1 MTYAPIALFVFKRP
15 DHTRRTIDAL
25 KRCPE
30 FAESPVFVFCD
41 GPRKAADEPAVQET
55 RSLTKEALIRQ
66 AQFVESPKNKG
77 LAVSIIEGVSQLCA
91 QYGRAIVVEDDLVV
105 ASQFLTFMNS
115 GLDRYAQE
123 SRVMQISG
131 HMFPVTAF
139 QNRTGA
145 LFLPFTT
152 SWGWATWA
160 RAWQHFDEHV
170 NGWERLEQDAS
181 LRRRFNLG
189 GSFDYYG
196 MLKLQLAGKIDSWAI
211 RWYWSVFMR
220 DGLVL
225 YPPRTLVSNEG
236 FDGSGTHGWRSARR
250 SMHGHSEMNA
260 QIPVLPD
267 TVSVSED
274 ELAYVRISLL
284 AMRGGVGR
292 RVLKALK
299 SAASMVVTSLI
310 SR

>member
-1 MTYAPIALFVFKRP
+1 MAYAPIALFVYKRP
-15 DHTRRTIDAL
+15 EHTQRTIEAL
-25 KRCPE
+25 KCCPE

-41 GPRKAADEPAVQET
+41 GPRQATDEPAVQKT
-55 RSLTKEALIRQ
+55 RSVAREALLTH
-66 AQFVESPKNKG
+66 AQFVESPNNKG
-77 LAVSIIEGVSQLCA
+77 LGASIIGGVSQLCS

-105 ASQFLTFMNS
+105 APQFLTFMNT
-115 GLDRYAQE
+115 GLEHYAEE

-131 HMFPVTAF
+131 HMFPIADFQKINEAF
-139 QNRTGA
+139 
-145 LFLPFTT
+145 FLPFTT
-152 SWGWATWA
+152 SWGWATWV
-160 RAWQHFDEHV
+160 RAWKHFDEHAT
-170 NGWERLEQDAS
+170 GWERLEQDPS
-181 LRRRFNLG
+181 LRHRFNLS
-189 GSFDYYG
+189 GSFDYFD

-250 SMHGHSEMNA
+250 SMHGHSEMIA
-260 QIPVLPD
+260 QIPAFPD
-267 TVSVSED
+267 TVSVRED
-274 ELAYVRISLL
+274 ELAYVRLSLL

-292 RVLKALK
+292 RALKALK
-299 SAASMVVTSLI
+299 SAASKVVTALI